1 MILVGYQGIG
11 KTTLSESSNRY
22 IDLESSNFFING
34 ERCKNWNIMYVNIA
48 NSLSQQGYDVFVSSH
63 KIVREELI
71 KSKENKCIIVP
82 GLHLKYK
89 WLDKLQDRW
98 LRTRLYKDYKAFKN
112 AEEMYD
118 ENIKDLIS
126 EKGFKLIVLKD
137 INYDLSDLINKAR
150 EEFSNGI

>member
-22 IDLESSNFFING
+22 IDLESGNFFING

-150 EEFSNGI
+150 EEFSNEI

>member
-98 LRTRLYKDYKAFKN
+98 LRTRLYKDYKAYKN

-150 EEFSNGI
+150 EEFSNEI